1 MIICISVFYD
11 KPFNNKKIVSS
22 NNHTNL
28 VDAEKVFAISEI
40 NRIVKNILLSHLEKV
55 WIGGEVSNFVEA
67 SSGHWYFSL
76 KDSSAQI
83 RCTMFKGYNTF
94 SSISP
99 KNGDQIEAFGAVS
112 LYEARGDYQIN
123 IEQIREKGTGNL
135 FEKFLQLKD
144 KLEKLGLFDEEN
156 KLNIPTF
163 PKNIGIIT
171 SASGAAL
178 RDVLSILNKEQNY
191 NQIII
196 YPSSV
201 QGKEAADEICS
212 AINKANA
219 HQIVDV
225 LILCRGGG
233 SIEDLWS
240 FNEEKVVQ
248 AIAQSRLPIISGV
261 GHETDFT
268 LTDFVADMRAPTPTA
283 AASVIQDRLS
293 KLDEFFEHYLSTLQ
307 KNITNLLKNKNQELD
322 YLEKRIVSPKD
333 KLKRSQEFIDSLKK
347 QFITLLRKEFL
358 AAEKEINSLHKRLL
372 APQEKIKQAEEKIK
386 NYKKALL
393 SNVFRIIK
401 EHQSKINFIDE
412 KLNILNPKNILA
424 KGYSIVYNKTDVVK
438 DSNKVNLND
447 TLDIQLHSGALLVQV
462 KNNKKH

>member
-1 MIICISVFYD
+1 M
-11 KPFNNKKIVSS
+11 SS

-99 KNGDQIEAFGAVS
+99 KNGDQIEAFGVVS

-156 KLNIPTF
+156 KLNIPPF

-393 SNVFRIIK
+393 SDVFRIIK

-424 KGYSIVYNKTDVVK
+424 KGYSIVYNKSDVVK

>member
-1 MIICISVFYD
+1 
-11 KPFNNKKIVSS
+11 VSS

-333 KLKRSQEFIDSLKK
+333 KLKRSQEFIDSLRK

>member
-358 AAEKEINSLHKRLL
+358 AAEKEINSLHKRLI

>member
-1 MIICISVFYD
+1 M
-11 KPFNNKKIVSS
+11 SS

-248 AIAQSRLPIISGV
+248 AIAQSRLPIISGI

>member
-1 MIICISVFYD
+1 M
-11 KPFNNKKIVSS
+11 SS

-28 VDAEKVFAISEI
+28 VDAEKVFEISEI
-40 NRIVKNILLSHLEKV
+40 NRIVKNILLNHLEKV

-372 APQEKIKQAEEKIK
+372 APQEKIQQADEKIK

-424 KGYSIVYNKTDVVK
+424 KGYSIVYNKNDVVK

>member
-1 MIICISVFYD
+1 
-11 KPFNNKKIVSS
+11 VSS

-333 KLKRSQEFIDSLKK
+333 KLKRSQEFIDSLRK

-424 KGYSIVYNKTDVVK
+424 KGYSIVYNKNDVVK

>member
-1 MIICISVFYD
+1 
-11 KPFNNKKIVSS
+11 VSS

-293 KLDEFFEHYLSTLQ
+293 KLDEFFEHYLPTLQ

-424 KGYSIVYNKTDVVK
+424 KGYSIVYNKNDVVK

>member
-1 MIICISVFYD
+1 
-11 KPFNNKKIVSS
+11 VSS

-28 VDAEKVFAISEI
+28 VDAEKVFEISEI

-83 RCTMFKGYNTF
+83 KCTMFKGYNHL
-94 SSISP
+94 SSITP
-99 KNGDQIEAFGAVS
+99 KNGDQIEAFGAIS

-123 IEQIREKGTGNL
+123 IEQVREKGTGNL

-144 KLEKLGLFDEEN
+144 KLEKLGLFNEEN
-156 KLNIPTF
+156 KLPIPAY

-178 RDVLSILNKEQNY
+178 RDVLSVLNKQQNY
-191 NQIII
+191 NQIVI
-196 YPSSV
+196 YPSAV
-201 QGKEAADEICS
+201 QGKEAADEISS
-212 AINKANA
+212 AISIANA
-219 HQIVDV
+219 QKMVDV

-240 FNEEKVVQ
+240 FNEEKVVH
-248 AIAQSRLPIISGV
+248 AIAQSTLPIISGV

-283 AASVIQDRLS
+283 AASVIHEKLN
-293 KLDEFFEHYLSTLQ
+293 KLDEYFEYYLSNLQ
-307 KNITNLLKNKNQELD
+307 KNISNLLKNKNQELD
-322 YLEKRIVSPKD
+322 FLEKRMVSPKD
-333 KLKRSQEFIDSLKK
+333 KLKRSQEFIDSLRK
-347 QFITLLRKEFL
+347 QFTTILKNQFFN
-358 AAEKEINSLHKRLL
+358 AEKEIDILRKRLL
-372 APQEKIKQAEEKIK
+372 APQEKIKRAEDKIK
-386 NYKKALL
+386 NAKKDLYFTTL
-393 SNVFRIIK
+393 RSIN
-401 EHQSKINFIDE
+401 EQQSKINFIDE

-424 KGYSIVYNKTDVVK
+424 KGYSIVYNESDVVK

-447 TLDIQLHSGALLVQV
+447 TLDIQLHSGTLLVQV

>member
-347 QFITLLRKEFL
+347 QFITLIRKEFL

>member
-1 MIICISVFYD
+1 M
-11 KPFNNKKIVSS
+11 SS

-28 VDAEKVFAISEI
+28 VDAEKVFEISEI

-83 RCTMFKGYNTF
+83 RCTMFKGYNHL
-94 SSISP
+94 SSITP
-99 KNGDQIEAFGAVS
+99 KNGDQIEAFGAIS

-123 IEQIREKGTGNL
+123 IEQVREKGTGNL

-144 KLEKLGLFDEEN
+144 KLEKLGLFNEEN
-156 KLNIPTF
+156 KLPIPAY

-178 RDVLSILNKEQNY
+178 RDVLSVLNKQQNY
-191 NQIII
+191 NQIVI
-196 YPSSV
+196 YPSAV
-201 QGKEAADEICS
+201 QGKEAADEISS
-212 AINKANA
+212 AISIANA
-219 HQIVDV
+219 QKMVDV

-240 FNEEKVVQ
+240 FNEEKVVH
-248 AIAQSRLPIISGV
+248 AIAQSSLPIISGV

-283 AASVIQDRLS
+283 AASVIHEKLN
-293 KLDEFFEHYLSTLQ
+293 KLDEYFEYYLSNLQ
-307 KNITNLLKNKNQELD
+307 KNISNLLKNKNQELD
-322 YLEKRIVSPKD
+322 FLEKRMVSPKD
-333 KLKRSQEFIDSLKK
+333 KLKRSQEFIDSLRK
-347 QFITLLRKEFL
+347 QFTTILKNQFFN
-358 AAEKEINSLHKRLL
+358 AEKEIDILRKRLL
-372 APQEKIKQAEEKIK
+372 APQEKIKRAEDKIK
-386 NYKKALL
+386 NAKKDLYFTALR
-393 SNVFRIIK
+393 SIN
-401 EHQSKINFIDE
+401 EQQSKINFIDE
-412 KLNILNPKNILA
+412 KLNILNPRNILA
-424 KGYSIVYNKTDVVK
+424 KGYSIVYNGSDVVK
-438 DSNKVNLND
+438 DSNKVDLND
-447 TLDIQLHSGALLVQV
+447 TLDIQLHSGTLLVQV

>member
-1 MIICISVFYD
+1 M
-11 KPFNNKKIVSS
+11 SS

-240 FNEEKVVQ
+240 FNEEKIVQ

>member
-1 MIICISVFYD
+1 M
-11 KPFNNKKIVSS
+11 SS

-372 APQEKIKQAEEKIK
+372 APQEKIKQADEKIK

-393 SNVFRIIK
+393 SNVCRIIK

>member
-1 MIICISVFYD
+1 M
-11 KPFNNKKIVSS
+11 SS

-424 KGYSIVYNKTDVVK
+424 KGYSIVYNKNDVVK

>member
-1 MIICISVFYD
+1 M
-11 KPFNNKKIVSS
+11 SS

-83 RCTMFKGYNTF
+83 RCTMFKGYNSF

>member
-1 MIICISVFYD
+1 M
-11 KPFNNKKIVSS
+11 SS

-99 KNGDQIEAFGAVS
+99 KNGDQIEAFGAIS

-123 IEQIREKGTGNL
+123 IEQVREKGTGNL

-424 KGYSIVYNKTDVVK
+424 KGYSIVYNKTEVVK

>member
-1 MIICISVFYD
+1 M
-11 KPFNNKKIVSS
+11 SS
-22 NNHTNL
+22 NNHRNL
-28 VDAEKVFAISEI
+28 VDAEKVFEISEI

-83 RCTMFKGYNTF
+83 RCTMFKGYNHL
-94 SSISP
+94 SSITP
-99 KNGDQIEAFGAVS
+99 KNGDQIEAFGAIS

-123 IEQIREKGTGNL
+123 IEQVREKGTGNL

-144 KLEKLGLFDEEN
+144 KLEKLGLFNEEN
-156 KLNIPTF
+156 KLPIPAY

-178 RDVLSILNKEQNY
+178 RDVLSVLNKQQNY
-191 NQIII
+191 NQIVI

-212 AINKANA
+212 AISIANT
-219 HQIVDV
+219 QKMVDV

-240 FNEEKVVQ
+240 FNEEKVVH
-248 AIAQSRLPIISGV
+248 AIAQSTLPIISGV

-283 AASVIQDRLS
+283 AASVIHENLN
-293 KLDEFFEHYLSTLQ
+293 KLDEYFEYYLSNLQ
-307 KNITNLLKNKNQELD
+307 KNISNLLKNKNQELD
-322 YLEKRIVSPKD
+322 FLEKRMVSPKD
-333 KLKRSQEFIDSLKK
+333 KLKRSQEFINSLRK
-347 QFITLLRKEFL
+347 QFTTILKNQFFN
-358 AAEKEINSLHKRLL
+358 AEKEINVLRKRLL
-372 APQEKIKQAEEKIK
+372 APQEKIKQAEDRIK
-386 NYKKALL
+386 NAKKDLYLTALR
-393 SNVFRIIK
+393 SIN
-401 EHQSKINFIDE
+401 EEQSKINFIDE
-412 KLNILNPKNILA
+412 KLNILNPRNILA
-424 KGYSIVYNKTDVVK
+424 KGYSIVYNGSDVVK
-438 DSNKVNLND
+438 DSNKVDLND
-447 TLDIQLHSGALLVQV
+447 TLDIQLHSGTLLVQV

>member
-1 MIICISVFYD
+1 
-11 KPFNNKKIVSS
+11 VSS

-28 VDAEKVFAISEI
+28 VDGEKVFEISEI

-83 RCTMFKGYNTF
+83 RCTMFKGYNHL
-94 SSISP
+94 SSITP
-99 KNGDQIEAFGAVS
+99 KNGDQIEAFGAIS

-123 IEQIREKGTGNL
+123 IEQVREKGTGNL

-144 KLEKLGLFDEEN
+144 KLEKLGLFNEEN
-156 KLNIPTF
+156 KLPIPAY

-178 RDVLSILNKEQNY
+178 RDVLSVLNKQQNY
-191 NQIII
+191 NQIVI
-196 YPSSV
+196 YPSAV

-212 AINKANA
+212 AISIANA
-219 HQIVDV
+219 QKMVDL

-240 FNEEKVVQ
+240 FNEEKVVH
-248 AIAQSRLPIISGV
+248 AIAQSTLPIISGV

-268 LTDFVADMRAPTPTA
+268 LTDFVADKRAPTPTA
-283 AASVIQDRLS
+283 AASVIHENLN
-293 KLDEFFEHYLSTLQ
+293 KLDEYFEYYLSNLQ
-307 KNITNLLKNKNQELD
+307 KNISNLLKNKNQELD
-322 YLEKRIVSPKD
+322 FLEKIMVSPKD
-333 KLKRSQEFIDSLKK
+333 KLKRSQEFIDSLRK
-347 QFITLLRKEFL
+347 QFTTILQNQFFN
-358 AAEKEINSLHKRLL
+358 AEKEINVLRKRLL
-372 APQEKIKQAEEKIK
+372 APQEKIKRAEDRIK
-386 NYKKALL
+386 NAKKDLYFTVL
-393 SNVFRIIK
+393 KSIN
-401 EHQSKINFIDE
+401 EQQSKINFIDE
-412 KLNILNPKNILA
+412 KLNILNPRNILA
-424 KGYSIVYNKTDVVK
+424 KGYSIVYNGSDVVK
-438 DSNKVNLND
+438 DSNKVDLND
-447 TLDIQLHSGALLVQV
+447 TLDIQLHSGTLLVQV

>member
-1 MIICISVFYD
+1 M
-11 KPFNNKKIVSS
+11 SS

-83 RCTMFKGYNTF
+83 RCTMFKGYNHL
-94 SSISP
+94 SSIKP
-99 KNGDQIEAFGAVS
+99 KNGDQIEAFGSIS

-123 IEQIREKGTGNL
+123 IEQVREKGTGNL

-144 KLEKLGLFDEEN
+144 KLETLGLFNEKN
-156 KLNIPTF
+156 KSPIPSY

-178 RDVLSILNKEQNY
+178 RDVLSVLNKQQNY
-191 NQIII
+191 NHIVI

-212 AINKANA
+212 AISQANT
-219 HQIVDV
+219 QKIVDV

-240 FNEEKVVQ
+240 FNEEKVVH
-248 AIAQSRLPIISGV
+248 AIAQSELPIISGV

-283 AASVIQDRLS
+283 AASVIYE
-293 KLDEFFEHYLSTLQ
+293 KLFKLEEYFEHYLSILE
-307 KNITNLLKNKNQELD
+307 KNISNLLKNKNQELD

-333 KLKRSQEFIDSLKK
+333 KLKHSQEFINNLKK
-347 QFITLLRKEFL
+347 QFTTILENQFFNAEREVDILRK
-358 AAEKEINSLHKRLL
+358 RLID
-372 APQEKIKQAEEKIK
+372 PQEKIKRAEE
-386 NYKKALL
+386 
-393 SNVFRIIK
+393 RIK
-401 EHQSKINFIDE
+401 EVRKNLNYIVLKIIREYEAKINFIDE
-412 KLNILNPKNILA
+412 KINILNPRNILA
-424 KGYSIVYNKTDVVK
+424 KGYSIVYNGAEVVK
-438 DSNKVNLND
+438 DSTKVNLNEN
-447 TLDIQLHSGALLVQV
+447 LDIQLHSGTLLVQV

>member
-1 MIICISVFYD
+1 M
-11 KPFNNKKIVSS
+11 SS

-99 KNGDQIEAFGAVS
+99 KNGDQIEAFGSVS

-333 KLKRSQEFIDSLKK
+333 KLKHSQEFIDSLKK

-372 APQEKIKQAEEKIK
+372 EPQEKIKQAEEKIK

>member
-1 MIICISVFYD
+1 
-11 KPFNNKKIVSS
+11 VSS

-28 VDAEKVFAISEI
+28 VDAEKVFEISEI

-83 RCTMFKGYNTF
+83 RCTMFKGYNHL
-94 SSISP
+94 SSITP
-99 KNGDQIEAFGAVS
+99 KNGDQIEAFGAIS

-123 IEQIREKGTGNL
+123 IEQVREKGTGNL

-144 KLEKLGLFDEEN
+144 KLEKLGLFNEEN
-156 KLNIPTF
+156 KLPIPAY

-178 RDVLSILNKEQNY
+178 RDVLSVLNKQQNY
-191 NQIII
+191 NQIVI
-196 YPSSV
+196 YPSAV
-201 QGKEAADEICS
+201 QGKEAADEISS
-212 AINKANA
+212 AISIANA
-219 HQIVDV
+219 QKMVDV

-240 FNEEKVVQ
+240 FNEEKVVH
-248 AIAQSRLPIISGV
+248 AIAQSSLPIISGV

-283 AASVIQDRLS
+283 AASVIHEKLN
-293 KLDEFFEHYLSTLQ
+293 KLDEYFEYYLSNLQ
-307 KNITNLLKNKNQELD
+307 KNISNLLKNKNQELD
-322 YLEKRIVSPKD
+322 FLEKRMVSPKD
-333 KLKRSQEFIDSLKK
+333 KLKRSQEFIDSLRK
-347 QFITLLRKEFL
+347 QFTTILKNQFFN
-358 AAEKEINSLHKRLL
+358 AEKEINVLRKRLL
-372 APQEKIKQAEEKIK
+372 APQEKIKRAEDRIK
-386 NYKKALL
+386 NAKKDLYLTALR
-393 SNVFRIIK
+393 SINEK
-401 EHQSKINFIDE
+401 QSKINFIDE

-424 KGYSIVYNKTDVVK
+424 KGYSIVYNGTDVVK
-438 DSNKVNLND
+438 DSDKVDLND
-447 TLDIQLHSGALLVQV
+447 ILDIQLHSGTLLVQV

>member
-1 MIICISVFYD
+1 M
-11 KPFNNKKIVSS
+11 SS

-144 KLEKLGLFDEEN
+144 KLEKIGLFDEEN

-248 AIAQSRLPIISGV
+248 AIAKSRLPIISGV

>member
-1 MIICISVFYD
+1 M
-11 KPFNNKKIVSS
+11 SS

-333 KLKRSQEFIDSLKK
+333 KLKRSQEFIDSLRK

-372 APQEKIKQAEEKIK
+372 APQEKIKQADEKIK

>member
-1 MIICISVFYD
+1 
-11 KPFNNKKIVSS
+11 VSS

-307 KNITNLLKNKNQELD
+307 KNINNLLKNKNQELD

-424 KGYSIVYNKTDVVK
+424 KGYSIVYNKNDVVK

>member
-1 MIICISVFYD
+1 MI
-11 KPFNNKKIVSS
+11 
-22 NNHTNL
+22 
-28 VDAEKVFAISEI
+28 DAEKVFEISEI

-83 RCTMFKGYNTF
+83 RCTMFKGYNHL
-94 SSISP
+94 SSITP
-99 KNGDQIEAFGAVS
+99 KNGDQIEAFGAIS

-123 IEQIREKGTGNL
+123 IEQVREKGTGNL

-144 KLEKLGLFDEEN
+144 KLEKLGLFNEEN
-156 KLNIPTF
+156 KLPIPAY

-178 RDVLSILNKEQNY
+178 RDVLSVLNKQQNY
-191 NQIII
+191 NQIVI
-196 YPSSV
+196 YPSAV
-201 QGKEAADEICS
+201 QGKEAADEISS
-212 AINKANA
+212 AISIANA
-219 HQIVDV
+219 QKMVDV

-240 FNEEKVVQ
+240 FNEEKVVH
-248 AIAQSRLPIISGV
+248 AIAQSSLPIISGV

-283 AASVIQDRLS
+283 AASVIHEKLN
-293 KLDEFFEHYLSTLQ
+293 KLDEYFEYYLSNLQ
-307 KNITNLLKNKNQELD
+307 KNISNLLKNKNQELD
-322 YLEKRIVSPKD
+322 FLEKRMVSPKD
-333 KLKRSQEFIDSLKK
+333 KLKRSQEFIDSLRK
-347 QFITLLRKEFL
+347 QFTTILKNQFFN
-358 AAEKEINSLHKRLL
+358 AEKEIDILRKRLL
-372 APQEKIKQAEEKIK
+372 APQEKIKRAEDRIK
-386 NYKKALL
+386 NAKKNLHFTALR
-393 SNVFRIIK
+393 SIN
-401 EHQSKINFIDE
+401 EQQSKINFIDE

-424 KGYSIVYNKTDVVK
+424 KGYSIVYNGSDVVK
-438 DSNKVNLND
+438 ESNKVNLND
-447 TLDIQLHSGALLVQV
+447 TLDIQLHSGTLLVQV

>member
-1 MIICISVFYD
+1 M
-11 KPFNNKKIVSS
+11 SS

-386 NYKKALL
+386 NYKKVLL

-424 KGYSIVYNKTDVVK
+424 KGYSIVYNKNDVVK

>member
-1 MIICISVFYD
+1 
-11 KPFNNKKIVSS
+11 VSS

-196 YPSSV
+196 YPASV

-268 LTDFVADMRAPTPTA
+268 LTDFVADMRAPTPSA

-401 EHQSKINFIDE
+401 EHKSKINFIDE

-447 TLDIQLHSGALLVQV
+447 TLDIQLHSGTLLVQV